1 MQTRV
6 LEAKTGK
13 VYIYLDDIYGK
24 NQFGQREENG
34 YECSQK
40 K

>member
-13 VYIYLDDIYGK
+13 VYIYLDDNGK